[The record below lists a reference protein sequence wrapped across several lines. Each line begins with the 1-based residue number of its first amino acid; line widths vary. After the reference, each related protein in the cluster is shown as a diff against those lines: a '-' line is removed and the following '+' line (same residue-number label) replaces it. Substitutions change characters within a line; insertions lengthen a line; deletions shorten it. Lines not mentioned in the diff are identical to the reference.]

1 MLSRQPFVETGDV
14 VEVGYHLGSTAAV
27 TTAIGYAWKRKVTDP
42 RRLRD
47 WQLRTHPFIY
57 TTPRGRTFQLYP
69 DQSIDKYI
77 FVDGAYELR
86 FLRVIE
92 RFFRGKPGAVML
104 DIGANIGNHA
114 IYLSNSFDR
123 IMCFEPSPYIAERL
137 RKNITLNRL
146 TNIEVHTVGLSN
158 REAALHYKLDTS
170 GNLGASQFVSE
181 ADEQTI
187 DLPVCRADDYLS
199 TKIVNRVDFIKID
212 VEHHELEV
220 FEGLELTVSRY
231 RPIIAFEF
239 HGTSLGSSYFDAIA
253 ATLPNYIFSEATF
266 APPFASDREKLLW
279 QIRHRGLP
287 EFERIVVPEAR
298 FYESIIAF
306 PDETTFREFAASN
319 NAK

>member
-1 MLSRQPFVETGDV
+1 MKIEDV
-14 VEVGYHLGSTAAV
+14 TN
-27 TTAIGYAWKRKVTDP
+27 AIGYAWKRKVTDP

-47 WQLRTHPFIY
+47 WQSRSGPFVH
-57 TTPRGRTFQLYP
+57 TTPYGRTFQLYP
-69 DQSIDKYI
+69 DETIDKCI
-77 FVDGAYELR
+77 FVDGAYERR
-86 FLRVIE
+86 FLQVIE

-123 IMCFEPSPYIAERL
+123 IMCFEPSPYIADRL

-170 GNLGASQFVSE
+170 GNLGASHFVGE

-187 DLPVCRADDYLS
+187 ELPVCRGDDYLS
-199 TKIVNRVDFIKID
+199 QKGVNRVDFIKVD

-220 FEGLELTVSRY
+220 FEGLTLTISRY
-231 RPIIAFEF
+231 RPVIAFEF
-239 HGTSLGSSYFDAIA
+239 HGTSLGSSYLDAIA
-253 ATLPNYIFSEATF
+253 AALPDYIFSEATF
-266 APPFASDREKLLW
+266 APSSASDLEKLLW

-287 EFERIVVPEAR
+287 QFERIVVPEAR
-298 FYESIIAF
+298 FYENVLAF
-306 PDETTFREFAASN
+306 PNEAKFREFAAAN
-319 NAK
+319 KTK